1 MNLPKK
7 ILVATDFNELA
18 AAALRVAADLAQRTG
33 GSVVLLYADR
43 FEPPAEFTSP
53 QLPRIAKVIDASR
66 RHAKEE
72 LERCAARAIP
82 AGIEHQNMV
91 VESLPVPAITEYAD
105 THDIDLIA
113 MGTHGRG
120 SIQRILLGSVAEEV
134 LRRTTVPLLTVHDPS
149 RVRPIQRVACT
160 SGAKDYAIA
169 LAREIGAGLRV
180 IGAEDAIA
188 GCDCDLL
195 VIDEALHGSHQV
207 IRHAHV
213 PVITLPHGNKKLT
226 TDEPKETHELQR

>member
-18 AAALRVAADLAQRTG
+18 AAALHVAADLAQRTG
-33 GSVVLLYADR
+33 GSIVLLYADR

-66 RHAKEE
+66 RRAKEE

-91 VESLPVPAITEYAD
+91 IESLPVPAITDYAD
-105 THDIDLIA
+105 THGIDLIA

-120 SIQRILLGSVAEEV
+120 SIQRIFLGSVAEEV
-134 LRRTTVPLLTVHDPS
+134 LRKTNVPLLTVHDPA
-149 RVRPIQRVACT
+149 RVRPIERVACT
-160 SGAKDYAIA
+160 PGAKDYGIA

-180 IGAEDAIA
+180 IGTEDAIA
-188 GCDCDLL
+188 DCDCDLL
-195 VIDEALHGSHQV
+195 VIDEALRGAHQV

-213 PVITLPHGNKKLT
+213 PVITLPHT
-226 TDEPKETHELQR
+226 VE